1 MKIFSLPATV
11 WLLGAVSF
19 VNDSAGE
26 LVYAVLPLFVAT
38 MAGPAVLG
46 LLEGVA
52 EASGS
57 LFKLFSGVVSDRMGS
72 TKGWV
77 LGGYGIAALS
87 RPLLG
92 LAGSWPAIL
101 ALRFADRLGK
111 GLRTSPRDAL
121 LASSVDPSKR
131 GLAFGLHR
139 SMDNAGAVAGPL
151 AAAFLL
157 SRHMG
162 LREVLLFSALPGLLV
177 MLFALFVRE
186 PEKTTPKIR
195 NFDWKLGNFPL
206 EFRRYL
212 LVLALFTLGNSSN
225 MFLLLRAKELGVE
238 EAQVPL
244 LWALTSLVAALFST
258 PFSALSDRLGRKTL
272 ILAGWAIYG
281 IFYLA
286 IGLNGKV
293 ADLWLLF
300 AFYGFFLAATEG
312 VEKAYVADF
321 APPALLGSAYGW
333 FNMTTG
339 IMLLPASLLFG
350 AIWQLG
356 GAQTAFAFSSTCAV
370 SASLLLAFRVK
381 PTGT

>member
-26 LVYAVLPLFVAT
+26 LVYTVLPLFVAT

-121 LASSVDPSKR
+121 LASSVDASKR

-162 LREVLLFSALPGLLV
+162 LREVLLYSALPGLLV

-186 PEKTTPKIR
+186 PEKTTPKKR
-195 NFDWKLGNFPL
+195 SFDWRLGNFPV

-225 MFLLLRAKELGVE
+225 MFLLLRAKELGLE

-244 LWALTSLVAALFST
+244 LWALTSLIAAIFST
-258 PFSALSDRLGRKTL
+258 PFSALSDRIGRKTL
-272 ILAGWAIYG
+272 ILAGWGIYG

-300 AFYGFFLAATEG
+300 AFYGLFLAATEG

-350 AIWQLG
+350 AIWQLA
-356 GAQTAFAFSSTCAV
+356 GAQAAFAFSSICAV

>member
-77 LGGYGIAALS
+77 RGGYGIAALS

>member
-26 LVYAVLPLFVAT
+26 LVYTVLPLFVAT

-121 LASSVDPSKR
+121 LASSVDASKR

-162 LREVLLFSALPGLLV
+162 LREVLLYSALPGLLV

-186 PEKTTPKIR
+186 PEKTTPKKR
-195 NFDWKLGNFPL
+195 SFDWRLGNFPV

-225 MFLLLRAKELGVE
+225 MFLLLRAKELGLA

-244 LWALTSLVAALFST
+244 LWALTSLIAAIFST
-258 PFSALSDRLGRKTL
+258 PFSALSDRIGRKTL
-272 ILAGWAIYG
+272 ILAGWGIYG

-300 AFYGFFLAATEG
+300 AFYGLFLAATEG

-350 AIWQLG
+350 AIWQLA
-356 GAQTAFAFSSTCAV
+356 GAQAAFAFSSICAV